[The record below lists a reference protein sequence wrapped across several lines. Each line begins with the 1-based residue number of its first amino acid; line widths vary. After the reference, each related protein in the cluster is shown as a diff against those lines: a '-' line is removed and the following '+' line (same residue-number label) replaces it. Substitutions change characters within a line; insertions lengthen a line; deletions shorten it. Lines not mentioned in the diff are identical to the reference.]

1 MINVELLIR
10 TGNVLDCVGAGLRR
24 APTTPENLLQLKN
37 TLMQTIMRILTA
49 LATAAALSVSA
60 APLPE
65 NDGLIHMGAAT
76 CASSICHGKSTP
88 IAESPVQLNE
98 YSLWSSDDYHSRA
111 FQVLR
116 NDASK
121 AMAAALNLP
130 NAQNAKI
137 CLDCHADNVPGA
149 KRGEKFQ
156 LSDGVSCESCHGGAE
171 KWLKSHTDPDAT
183 HADNLSKGLFPL
195 SDPIARADVC
205 LSCHMGT
212 QDKLATHAIMAAGH
226 PRLSFELDTFTA
238 NQPAHYTVDDDYI
251 KRKGSHAIGYFWLV
265 GQLEAAK
272 RQLSL
277 IEAHTSAQGSLELAI
292 YDCHSCH
299 RAMSPARGRSKDFS
313 ADLPAGSM
321 RLLDHS
327 FDMLAVVYQTLHS
340 ETYNEFAQNVR
351 NLHLAH
357 TQPKQLATAVAAL
370 QAQLNTLTGQIKANP
385 PSNQQIRLVRR
396 NVAQACASGR
406 YGDFTSAEQAFLA
419 LESLSYGLGDRAK
432 IKKQLDALYTSLADE
447 TAFKP
452 GAFAAAAAEL
462 VKVVLN

>member
-1 MINVELLIR
+1 
-10 TGNVLDCVGAGLRR
+10 
-24 APTTPENLLQLKN
+24 
-37 TLMQTIMRILTA
+37 MQTILQLVAMILI
-49 LATAAALSVSA
+49 ATASAVLA

-76 CASSICHGKSTP
+76 CASSTCHGKSTP
-88 IAESPVQLNE
+88 STESPVQLNE

-238 NQPAHYTVDDDYI
+238 NQPAHYTVDDDYVQ
-251 KRKGSHAIGYFWLV
+251 RKGAHAIGYFWVV
-265 GQLEAAK
+265 GQIEAAK

-277 IEAHTSAQGSLELAI
+277 IGHFQFASTAAQGSLELAI

-340 ETYNEFAQNVR
+340 ETYNDFAQNVR

-357 TQPKQLATAVAAL
+357 SQPKQLATATAAL
-370 QAQLNTLTGQIKANP
+370 QAQLNTLASQFKANP
-385 PSNQQIRLVRR
+385 PSNQQIRQIRR
-396 NVAQACASGR
+396 NVAQACVSGR

-432 IKKQLDALYTSLADE
+432 IKKELDALYTSLADE
-447 TAFKP
+447 MAFKP

-462 VKVVLN
+462 VKVLPQ